1 MKFSP
6 APVRCTV
13 PSPLGNLTLAAYD
26 HALVGLWFE
35 LQQHLPDYTKWR
47 VDRDH
52 PVLRTTAEQLQQY
65 FDGQRRTF
73 DVPLNLGNGTAFQQR
88 VWQALGAIAP
98 GQSRTY
104 GEVARMVRSAPRAVG
119 QAIAMEMVLNN
130 RTLSAA
136 EALQF
141 GLVNRVVPLDAY
153 LDEALKLA
161 EQVASRAPAA
171 IRLGKK
177 MVNHTYERFLAEA
190 LFEEK
195 NEFYDLFSTED
206 QKEGMQAFAEKR
218 KPQWRGK

>member
-88 VWQALGAIAP
+88 VWRSLLVIAP
-98 GQSRTY
+98 GSTSTY
-104 GEVARMVRSAPRAVG
+104 GAISLNIGQPSAVRAVG
-119 QAIAMEMVLNN
+119 GAIGRNPIGIIVPCH
-130 RTLSAA
+130 
-136 EALQF
+136 
-141 GLVNRVVPLDAY
+141 RVVGSNG
-153 LDEALKLA
+153 ALTGYAGGLERK
-161 EQVASRAPAA
+161 VALLQLESE
-171 IRLGKK
+171 L
-177 MVNHTYERFLAEA
+177 L
-190 LFEEK
+190 
-195 NEFYDLFSTED
+195 
-206 QKEGMQAFAEKR
+206 
-218 KPQWRGK
+218 